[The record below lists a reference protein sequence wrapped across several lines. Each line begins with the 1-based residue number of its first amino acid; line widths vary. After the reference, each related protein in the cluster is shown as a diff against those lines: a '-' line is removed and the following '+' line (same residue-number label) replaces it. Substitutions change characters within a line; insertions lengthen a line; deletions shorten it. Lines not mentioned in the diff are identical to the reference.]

1 MTTNLT
7 IPYYAQQ
14 RLANLTQIDLEV
26 YVKCDEFVGDSKR
39 SEETLTTTRLRR

>member
-26 YVKCDEFVGDSKR
+26 MLSAMNLLEIRNEAKR
-39 SEETLTTTRLRR
+39 P